1 MNLIYVGSSNP
12 EEVTHKLLKMGSN
25 VNFASK
31 TLQNALLEGLFAHN
45 PNLKIIS
52 SWGISPF
59 PKVKKIF
66 FNREELSYGGKTG
79 NYIYVGALNL
89 PIINLLSRFIRIR
102 RELKRQLSRTEEN
115 SVIIYEVHTPYL
127 LAVATLRKHI
137 KKTCLIV
144 PDLPE
149 FMSGNNG
156 SLHKILKRIDKFII
170 SKCLSKIDSYALL
183 SEPMQERL
191 PMDDKQWTL
200 MEGIF
205 QPLEYEEQ
213 VEKETLR
220 TIMYTGGVFHRRGV
234 DLLLDAFEQID
245 KSNYRLW
252 IRGNGDMVPEIKER
266 AKKDPR
272 IIYFEPMSREE
283 LLKMERRA
291 TVMINPTP
299 PSLDFTRYFFPS
311 KTMEYL
317 ASGTPTIMYRLG
329 CMPKE
334 YDEHVYYVD
343 DERIEALRDKLVE
356 ICEKPQEELD
366 AFGKSARNF
375 ILSKKSPFVQ
385 CGKILE
391 LLNKL

>member
-12 EEVTHKLLKMGSN
+12 EEVTDKLLKMGSS

-45 PNLKIIS
+45 RDLKIIS
-52 SWGISPF
+52 SWGITPF

-66 FNREELSYGGKTG
+66 FNREELSYGGKSG
-79 NYIYVGALNL
+79 NYIYVGVLNL
-89 PIINLLSRFIRIR
+89 PILNLLSRFIRIR
-102 RELKRQLSRTEEN
+102 RELKRQLSRTEDN
-115 SVIIYEVHTPYL
+115 TVIIYEVHTPYL
-127 LAVATLRKHI
+127 LAVATLRKRI

-156 SLHKILKRIDKFII
+156 RLHKFLKRIDKFII
-170 SKCLSKIDSYALL
+170 NKCLSKIDSYALL

-191 PMDDKQWTL
+191 PMKEKQWTL
-200 MEGIF
+200 MEGIY
-205 QPLEYEEQ
+205 QPLENEEK
-213 VEKETLR
+213 VTKETLR

-334 YDEHVYYVD
+334 YDEYVYYVE
-343 DERIEALRDKLVE
+343 DESIETLSRRLIE
-356 ICEKPQEELD
+356 ICEKSQEELD
-366 AFGKSARNF
+366 EFGFAARSF
-375 ILSKKSPFVQ
+375 ILSKKTPFTQ
-385 CGKILE
+385 CGKIIE
-391 LLNKL
+391 LLNEL

>member
-1 MNLIYVGSSNP
+1 MNLIYVGSSCP
-12 EEVTHKLLKMGSN
+12 EEISTDLLKMGSGVDFPGN
-25 VNFASK
+25 
-31 TLQNALLEGLFAHN
+31 TLQNALLDGLYSHN
-45 PNLKIIS
+45 SDLKIIS
-52 SWGISPF
+52 SWGITPY

-66 FNREELSYGGKTG
+66 FERKELSYEDKKG

-89 PIINLLSRFIRIR
+89 PILNLLSRFIRTR
-102 RELKRQLSRTEEN
+102 RELRRQLSKTEEN
-115 SVIIYEVHTPYL
+115 AVIIYEVHTPFL
-127 LAVATLRKHI
+127 LAVVTLRKHI
-137 KKTCLIV
+137 QKACLIV

-149 FMSGNNG
+149 FMSGKKGGFHN
-156 SLHKILKRIDKFII
+156 LLKRVDKWII
-170 SKCLSKIDSYALL
+170 NKCLVKIDSYALL

-205 QPLEYEEQ
+205 QPLEYEEH

-220 TIMYTGGVFHRRGV
+220 TIMYTGGVYHRRGV
-234 DLLLDAFEQID
+234 DILLDAFERID
-245 KSNYRLW
+245 KPNYRLW
-252 IRGNGDMVPEIKER
+252 IRGNGEMVPEIKER

-272 IIYFEPMSREE
+272 IVYFDPMSREE

-291 TVMINPTP
+291 TIMINPTP

-317 ASGTPTIMYRLG
+317 ASGTPTVMYRLG

-343 DERIEALRDKLVE
+343 DERIDTLRDRLIE
-356 ICEKPQEELD
+356 ICEKPQSELD
-366 AFGKSARNF
+366 KFGLEAREF
-375 ILSKKSPFVQ
+375 ILREKTPYIQ
-385 CGKILE
+385 CGKIID
-391 LLNKL
+391 LLNIQ

>member
-1 MNLIYVGSSNP
+1 MNLIYIGSSSP
-12 EEVTHKLLKMGSN
+12 EKVTKELLDMGSS

-31 TLQNALLEGLFAHN
+31 TLQNALLEGFYAHN

-52 SWGISPF
+52 SWGITPY

-66 FNREELSYGGKTG
+66 FERKELSYEGKKG

-89 PIINLLSRFIRIR
+89 PILNLLSRFLRIR
-102 RELKRQLSRTEEN
+102 RELKRQLSKTEDN
-115 SVIIYEVHTPYL
+115 TVIIYEVHTPYL
-127 LAVATLRKHI
+127 LAVATLRKRI

-156 SLHKILKRIDKFII
+156 RLHKFLKRIDKFII
-170 SKCLSKIDSYALL
+170 NKCLSKIDSYALL

-191 PMDDKQWTL
+191 PMKDKRWTL
-200 MEGIF
+200 MEGIY
-205 QPLEYEEQ
+205 QPLENEEE
-213 VEKETLR
+213 VDKETLR
-220 TIMYTGGVFHRRGV
+220 TIMYTGGVFYRRGV
-234 DLLLDAFEQID
+234 DILLDAFEKID
-245 KSNYRLW
+245 KPNYRLW
-252 IRGNGDMVPEIKER
+252 IRGNGEMVPEIKER

-291 TVMINPTP
+291 TVMVNPTP

-317 ASGTPTIMYRLG
+317 ASSTPTVMYRLG

-334 YDEHVYYVD
+334 YDNHVYYVD
-343 DERIEALRDKLVE
+343 DEQIETLRDRLIE
-356 ICEKPQEELD
+356 ICETPQSELD
-366 AFGKSARNF
+366 RFGTEAREF
-375 ILSKKSPFVQ
+375 VLKEKSPYIQ
-385 CGKILE
+385 CGKIIE
-391 LLNKL
+391 LLKDL

>member
-1 MNLIYVGSSNP
+1 MSLVYIGSSNP
-12 EEVTHKLLKMGSN
+12 EEVTERLLRMGSS

-31 TLQNALLEGLFAHN
+31 TLQNALLEGLYAHY
-45 PNLKIIS
+45 PDLKIIS
-52 SWGISPF
+52 SWGITPF
-59 PKVKKIF
+59 PKVRKIF
-66 FNREELSYGGKTG
+66 FNREELSYGGKKG
-79 NYIYVGALNL
+79 NYIYVGAVNL
-89 PIINLLSRFIRIR
+89 PILNLLSRFMRIR
-102 RELKRQLSRTEEN
+102 GELKRQLSKTEDN

-127 LAVATLRKHI
+127 LAVATLRKRI

-156 SLHKILKRIDKFII
+156 RLHRFLKRIDKWII
-170 SKCLSKIDSYALL
+170 NKCLAKIDSYALL

-191 PMDDKQWTL
+191 PMKDKQWTL

-205 QPLEYEEQ
+205 QPLVNEEK
-213 VEKETLR
+213 VNKESLR
-220 TIMYTGGVFHRRGV
+220 TIMYTGGVYHRRGV
-234 DLLLDAFEQID
+234 DLLLDAFELID

-272 IIYFEPMSREE
+272 IIYFDPMSREE

-291 TVMINPTP
+291 TIMINPTP

-343 DERIEALRDKLVE
+343 DEHVETLRNKLVE

-366 AFGKSARNF
+366 AFGEAARNF
-375 ILSKKSPFVQ
+375 ILSKKTPFTQ
-385 CGKILE
+385 CGKIIE

>member
-1 MNLIYVGSSNP
+1 MNLIYVGSSCP
-12 EEVTHKLLKMGSN
+12 EEISVNLLQLGSRG
-25 VNFASK
+25 NFAGN
-31 TLQNALLEGLFAHN
+31 TLQSALLEGFYAHN
-45 PNLKIIS
+45 PDFKIIS
-52 SWGISPF
+52 SWGITPF
-59 PKVKKIF
+59 PKVKKIIF
-66 FNREELSYGGKTG
+66 KRQMLSYEGKKG
-79 NYIYVGALNL
+79 NYVYVGALNL
-89 PIINLLSRFIRIR
+89 PMLNLLYRFVRTR
-102 RELKRQLSRTEEN
+102 RELKRNLSKNQEN
-115 SVIIYEVHTPYL
+115 AVIVYEVHTPFL

-137 KKTCLIV
+137 QKTCLIV

-149 FMSGNNG
+149 FMSGKKGGFHN
-156 SLHKILKRIDKFII
+156 LLKRVDKWII
-170 SKCLSKIDSYALL
+170 NKCLTKIDSYALL

-205 QPLEYEEQ
+205 QPLEYEEH

-220 TIMYTGGVFHRRGV
+220 TIMYTGGVYHRRGV
-234 DLLLDAFEQID
+234 DILLDAFERID
-245 KSNYRLW
+245 KPNYRLW

-272 IIYFEPMSREE
+272 IIYFDPMSREE

-291 TVMINPTP
+291 TIMINPTP

-317 ASGTPTIMYRLG
+317 ASGTPTVMYRLG

-343 DERIEALRDKLVE
+343 DERIDTLRDRLIE
-356 ICEKPQEELD
+356 ICEKPQVELD
-366 AFGKSARNF
+366 EFGEKAREF
-375 ILSKKSPFVQ
+375 VLKEKSPYIQ
-385 CGKILE
+385 CGKIVE
-391 LLNKL
+391 LLNKV